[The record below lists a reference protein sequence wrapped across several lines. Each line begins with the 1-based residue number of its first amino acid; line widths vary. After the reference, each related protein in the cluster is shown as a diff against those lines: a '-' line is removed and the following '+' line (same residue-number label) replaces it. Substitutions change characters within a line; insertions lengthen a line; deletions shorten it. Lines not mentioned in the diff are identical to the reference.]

1 MSKLHEARLK
11 LRGELEATPAL
22 RRFGSGWISGVLGLV
37 LVTSVHSAPIVVTN
51 HSFELP
57 AIPAGTFATTSVPP
71 GWSVYGNGINFGNR
85 TVGVLHPNT
94 TTLYIEPMPTGQNVG
109 VIFLMDNPGNQ
120 TQFAWIEAGMRQT
133 PATTL
138 QSLTRYTLT
147 VEVGNIANDVN
158 APFLFGGFPNYRIDL
173 LAGTN
178 VLASDNN
185 TLLPGEGRFLTS
197 TVTVSTTNNHS
208 LAGQPLGIRLV
219 NLNSA
224 PGIEVNFDNVRLDA
238 SPVPVPTVI
247 TGLSISNG
255 NVILSISNLTIGATN
270 ILARSID
277 FSGWTSLTTFIGQ
290 SAATN
295 VTDTAPLPERAHY
308 RIETR

>member
-1 MSKLHEARLK
+1 MFKLLAVQLMMRRELK
-11 LRGELEATPAL
+11 LLL
-22 RRFGSGWISGVLGLV
+22 VYCGLAG
-37 LVTSVHSAPIVVTN
+37 LFAVTTNAAPVTVTN

-57 AIPAGTFATTSVPP
+57 VIGAGTFSTTAAPP

-85 TVGVLHPNT
+85 TIGVLHPNT
-94 TTLYIEPMPTGQNVG
+94 TTLYLEPVPTGSNVG

-120 TQFAWIEAGMRQT
+120 TQFANIEAGMRQMLG
-133 PATTL
+133 TTL

-158 APFLFGGFPNYRIDL
+158 APFQFNGFPNYRIDL

-197 TVTVSTTNNHS
+197 TVSVTTTNNHS
-208 LAGQPLGIRLV
+208 LTGQPLGIRLV
-219 NLNSA
+219 NRNNA

-238 SPVPVPTVI
+238 SPVPVPTII

-255 NVILSISNLTIGATN
+255 NVTLSVSNLTAGATN
-270 ILARSID
+270 TLTRSID
-277 FSGWTSLTTFIGQ
+277 LNGWTNITTFIGQ

-295 VTDTAPLPERAHY
+295 VSDIAPLSDRAFY
-308 RIETR
+308 RVETR

>member
-1 MSKLHEARLK
+1 MQLPNVPGHL
-11 LRGELEATPAL
+11 AL
-22 RRFGSGWISGVLGLV
+22 AV
-37 LVTSVHSAPIVVTN
+37 LVSLVAPAHAAPIIVTN

-57 AIPAGTFATTSVPP
+57 VIPAGTFSTTAAPP
-71 GWSVYGNGINFGNR
+71 GWSVYGNGINFGAR
-85 TVGVLHPNT
+85 TIGVLHPNT
-94 TTLYIEPMPTGQNVG
+94 TTLYADPVPAGSNVG

-120 TQFAWIEAGMRQT
+120 TQFAGIEAGMRQT
-133 PATTL
+133 LAATL

-178 VLASDNN
+178 VLASDNK

-197 TVTVSTTNNHS
+197 VVTVTTTNHHS

-238 SPVPVPTVI
+238 TLMPVPTVI
-247 TGLSISNG
+247 TGLSVSNG
-255 NVILSISNLTIGATN
+255 SVTLSIGNLTIGATN
-270 ILARSID
+270 YVLRST
-277 FSGWTSLTTFIGQ
+277 SLVPAGWTNLAMFIGQ
-290 SAATN
+290 TSFTN
-295 VTDTAPLPERAHY
+295 WTDPAPPPERAHY
-308 RIETR
+308 RVETR